1 VILNN
6 LIKRRYDTFSTFSI
20 IFAKKLSMRFELT
33 REFLSILRVKIA
45 ESDLLWIK
53 ENILELH
60 FADIAEILD
69 KLTSDEAKYIYFEMD
84 EELQADVLMELEED
98 VRDRFLSSLST
109 KEIADQLENLDSD
122 DAADILGE
130 LSDEKIQEVISQMED
145 DEAAE
150 DIVDLLNYDE
160 DTAGGLMQK
169 EFIQARVDWPVNRC
183 LVELRRQ
190 AEDVEK
196 VYTIYVVDKLN
207 KLVGVLSLKRLL
219 FASPKSLISD
229 LFQGKNIIYVK
240 TSDSSE
246 DVVKVMEK
254 YDLVSVPVVD
264 LQNKLVG
271 RITLDDVVDVIK
283 EEADKD
289 FQLASGIS
297 ERIES
302 TFSVWRITKARI
314 PWLFIAMLGGTLGAQ
329 VIAQFQG
336 GITKVPALAF
346 FIPLITAMGGNVGV
360 QSSAIVV
367 QSLAK
372 GSGQFGSI
380 LQKLGKEAIV
390 ALVNGIILSA
400 IIYGI
405 AFYFENGTLGLV
417 VSISLFTVI
426 VFAALFGT
434 LIPLVL
440 NHYKIDPALAT
451 GPFVTTLNDIVG
463 LFIYFTVGMLLYKM

>member
-1 VILNN
+1 
-6 LIKRRYDTFSTFSI
+6 
-20 IFAKKLSMRFELT
+20 MRFELSK
-33 REFLSILRVKIA
+33 EFLDELRIKISA
-45 ESDLLWIK
+45 QDTIWLK
-53 ENILELH
+53 DNVLELH
-60 FADIAEILD
+60 FADIAEIID
-69 KLTSDEAKYIYFEMD
+69 KLSNNEARYIYFQL
-84 EELQADVLMELEED
+84 EEEVQADVLMELEED
-98 VRDRFLSSLST
+98 VRDRFIASLSS

-130 LSDEKIQEVISQMED
+130 LSDDKIHEVISQMED

-169 EFIQARVDWPVNRC
+169 EFLQARIDWPVNRC

-196 VYTIYVVDKLN
+196 VYTIYVVDELN

-219 FASPKSLISD
+219 FASPKTKIID
-229 LFQGKNIIYVK
+229 LYQDRNIIVVK

-246 DVVKVMEK
+246 DVAKVMEK

-264 LQNKLVG
+264 FQNKLVG
-271 RITLDDVVDVIK
+271 RITIDDVVDVIK

-302 TFSVWRITKARI
+302 TFSVWRITRARI
-314 PWLFIAMLGGTLGAQ
+314 PWLIIAMLGGTLGAQ
-329 VIAQFQG
+329 VIASFEG
-336 GITKVPALAF
+336 GITKIPALAF

-372 GSGQFGSI
+372 GNDQFGSI
-380 LQKLGKEAIV
+380 MQKLSKEALV
-390 ALVNGIILSA
+390 ALVNGIILSS
-400 IIYGI
+400 IIFGI
-405 AFYFENGTLGLV
+405 AYYFENSTLGLV

-426 VFAALFGT
+426 IFAAIFGT

-463 LFIYFTVGMLLYKM
+463 LFIYFTIGMLLYQI

>member
-1 VILNN
+1 
-6 LIKRRYDTFSTFSI
+6 
-20 IFAKKLSMRFELT
+20 MRFELSKD
-33 REFLSILRVKIA
+33 FLELLRSKI
-45 ESDLLWIK
+45 EEQDLLWIN
-53 ENILELH
+53 ENLLGLH

-69 KLTSDEAKYIYFEMD
+69 KLSNDEAKYIYFQL
-84 EELQADVLMELEED
+84 EEEVQADVLMELEEE
-98 VRDRFLSSLST
+98 VRDRFLASLSS

-122 DAADILGE
+122 DAADILGD
-130 LSDEKIQEVISQMED
+130 LSDEKIQEVISHMED

-169 EFIQARVDWPVNRC
+169 EFIQAKLDWPVDRC

-196 VYTIYVVDKLN
+196 VYTIYVVYDLN

-219 FASPKSLISD
+219 FASPKTKIID
-229 LFQGKNIIYVK
+229 LYQGKNIISVK
-240 TSDSSE
+240 TSDDSE
-246 DVVKVMEK
+246 DVAKVMEK

-302 TFSVWRITKARI
+302 TFSVWRITRARI
-314 PWLFIAMLGGTLGAQ
+314 PWLIIAMLGGTLGAQ
-329 VIAQFQG
+329 VIANFEV
-336 GITKVPALAF
+336 GITQIPALAF

-372 GSGQFGSI
+372 GNDQLGSI
-380 LQKLGKEAIV
+380 MQKLSKEALV
-390 ALVNGIILSA
+390 ALVNGLILSS
-400 IIYGI
+400 IIFGI
-405 AFYFENGTLGLV
+405 AYYFENSTLGLV

-426 VFAALFGT
+426 VFAAIFGT

-463 LFIYFTVGMLLYKM
+463 LFIYFTIGMLLYQI

>member
-1 VILNN
+1 
-6 LIKRRYDTFSTFSI
+6 
-20 IFAKKLSMRFELT
+20 MRFELT
-33 REFLSILRVKIA
+33 KEFLERIRQAVSS
-45 ESDLLWIK
+45 EDTEWIK
-53 ENILELH
+53 LHIADLH
-60 FADIAEILD
+60 FADIAEIM
-69 KLTSDEAKYIYFEMD
+69 DELSMEQSKYLYFQLE
-84 EELQADVLMELEED
+84 EELQADVLMELEEE
-98 VRDRFLSSLST
+98 VRDRFLASLSS
-109 KEIADQLENLDSD
+109 KEMAEQLENLDSD

-130 LSDEKIQEVISQMED
+130 LPDEKIQEVISQMED
-145 DEAAE
+145 DDAAD

-169 EFIQARVDWPVNRC
+169 EFIQARLEWPVNRA

-190 AEDVEK
+190 AEDVEQ
-196 VYTIYVVDKLN
+196 VYTIYVVDDLN
-207 KLVGVLSLKRLL
+207 KLVGVLSLKKLL
-219 FASPKSLISD
+219 FASPKTPIRD
-229 LFQGKNIIYVK
+229 LYEGKNLIFVT

-246 DVVKVMEK
+246 KVAKVMEK

-264 LQNKLVG
+264 LQGKLVG
-271 RITLDDVVDVIK
+271 RITIDDVVDVIK

-302 TFSVWRITKARI
+302 TSSVWRITRARI
-314 PWLFIAMLGGTLGAQ
+314 PWLLIAMLGGTLGAQ
-329 VIAQFQG
+329 VISKFEG
-336 GITKVPALAF
+336 GITQIPALAF

-372 GSGQFGSI
+372 GSDLFGSI
-380 LQKLGKEAIV
+380 LQKLMKEALV
-390 ALVNGIILSA
+390 ALVNGILLSA
-400 IIYGI
+400 LIFCI
-405 AFYFENGTLGLV
+405 AYFFSNAWLGLV
-417 VSISLFTVI
+417 VCISLFTVI
-426 VFAALFGT
+426 IFAAIFGT

-463 LFIYFTVGMLLYKM
+463 LFIYFTIGTLILL

>member
-1 VILNN
+1 
-6 LIKRRYDTFSTFSI
+6 
-20 IFAKKLSMRFELT
+20 MRFELSKD
-33 REFLSILRVKIA
+33 FLDQIRSKIEA
-45 ESDLLWIK
+45 QDIAWIS
-53 ENILELH
+53 ENVLELH
-60 FADIAEILD
+60 YADIAEILD
-69 KLTSDEAKYIYFEMD
+69 KLIDEESKFIYFLLD
-84 EELQADVLMELEED
+84 EEIQPGVLMELEEE
-98 VRDRFLSSLST
+98 VRDRLLSSLSS

-130 LSDEKIQEVISQMED
+130 LSEEQIQEVISQMED

-169 EFIQARVDWPVNRC
+169 EFIQAKVDWPVDRC

-196 VYTIYVVDKLN
+196 VYTIYVVDDLN

-219 FASPKSLISD
+219 FASPKTKIID
-229 LFQGKNIIYVK
+229 LYQGKNIISVK
-240 TSDSSE
+240 TSDASE
-246 DVVKVMEK
+246 DVAKVMEK

-271 RITLDDVVDVIK
+271 RITLDDVVDIIK

-297 ERIES
+297 EKVES
-302 TFSVWRITKARI
+302 TAGVWKMSRARL
-314 PWLFIAMLGGTLGAQ
+314 PWLLIGLLGGILGAQ
-329 VIAQFQG
+329 VIAGFEG

-372 GSGQFGSI
+372 GNNQFGSI
-380 LQKLGKEAIV
+380 FSKLSKESRV
-390 ALVNGIILSA
+390 AVLNGLLLASL
-400 IIYGI
+400 IYGI
-405 AFYFENGTLGLV
+405 ATVFENSTLGIV
-417 VSISLFTVI
+417 VSVSLFTVMF
-426 VFAALFGT
+426 FAAIFGT
-434 LIPLVL
+434 FIPLIL
-440 NHYKIDPALAT
+440 YRYKIDPALAT
-451 GPFVTTLNDIVG
+451 GPFVTTLNDVIG
-463 LFIYFTVGMLLYKM
+463 LFIYFTIGMLLYKL

>member
-1 VILNN
+1 
-6 LIKRRYDTFSTFSI
+6 
-20 IFAKKLSMRFELT
+20 MRFELT
-33 REFLSILRVKIA
+33 KEFLDELRAKVA
-45 ESDLLWIK
+45 EKDANWIG
-53 ENILELH
+53 EQILELH
-60 FADIAEILD
+60 YADIAEVLD
-69 KLTSDEAKYIYFEMD
+69 LLSNEEAKYIYFQLD
-84 EELQADVLMELEED
+84 EDVQADVLMELEEE
-98 VRDRFLSSLST
+98 VRDRFLASLSF

-130 LSDEKIQEVISQMED
+130 FSEEEIQEVISHMED

-169 EFIQARVDWPVNRC
+169 EFIQARLDWPVNRC

-196 VYTIYVVDKLN
+196 VYTIYVVDDLN
-207 KLVGVLSLKRLL
+207 KLVGLLSLKRLL
-219 FASPKSLISD
+219 FASPKTKIID
-229 LFQGKNIIYVK
+229 LFNGRNIISVK
-240 TSDSSE
+240 TSDSKE
-246 DVVKVMEK
+246 DVARIMEK

-297 ERIES
+297 ERIDG
-302 TFSVWRITKARI
+302 TFSIWRNTRARI
-314 PWLFIAMLGGTLGAQ
+314 PWLIIAMLGGTLGAQ
-329 VIAQFQG
+329 VISRFEV
-336 GITKVPALAF
+336 GITEIPALAF

-367 QSLAK
+367 QSIAK
-372 GSGQFGSI
+372 GNDQFAGI
-380 LQKLGKEAIV
+380 LTKMYKEFLV
-390 ALVNGIILSA
+390 ALINGLLLSVL
-400 IIYGI
+400 IFGI
-405 AFYFENGTLGLV
+405 ACYFENATLGFV

-426 VFAALFGT
+426 IFAATFGT

-440 NHYKIDPALAT
+440 NHYDIDPALAT

-463 LFIYFTVGMLLYKM
+463 LFIYFTVGMLLYHI